1 MTGLLDR
8 FRIDDRVA
16 IITGAGRGIGR
27 ATALAFAEAGADV
40 VVSARTQD
48 QLDAVAGEVAALGR
62 RAVPLATD
70 LDDLD
75 NLPPL
80 VDAAVAEFGRLDI
93 VVNNVGGTA
102 PRPLMDTS
110 PGFMERAF
118 HFNVT
123 TAFTL
128 TKAAVPELLKTEGS
142 VVNISSAI
150 GRLRDR
156 GYAGYGTAKAALTH
170 LTRLLAADLAPK
182 VRVNAIAVGSTATSA
197 LDMVLDNDVLRTTM
211 EQGVPLKRLGDPTD
225 IALGALYLASPAGGW
240 ITGKIIEIDGGL
252 EEPNLELGLP
262 DLE

>member
-8 FRIDDRVA
+8 FRIDDQVA

-40 VVSARTQD
+40 VLAARTKD
-48 QLDAVAGEVAALGR
+48 QLDAVVDEVAGLGR
-62 RAVPLATD
+62 RAVAVATD

-80 VDAAVAEFGRLDI
+80 VDRAVEEFGRLDT
-93 VVNNVGGTA
+93 VVNNVGGA
-102 PRPLMDTS
+102 MPKPLMDTS
-110 PGFMERAF
+110 PEYLEWAF

-128 TKAAVPELLKTEGS
+128 TQAAVPELLKTGGS

-156 GYAGYGTAKAALTH
+156 GFTGYGTAKGALTH
-170 LTRLLAADLAPK
+170 LTKLLSADLSPK
-182 VRVNAIAVGSTATSA
+182 VRVNGIAVGATATSA
-197 LDMVLDNDVLRTTM
+197 LEMVLENEELKQMM
-211 EQGVPLKRLGDPTD
+211 EDGVPLKRLGDPTD
-225 IALGALYLASPAGGW
+225 IALGALYLASPAGSY

-252 EEPNLELGLP
+252 EEPNLELGIP